1 MSAEVHH
8 KRKEAPF
15 RLEESHSSKMQ
26 RTSIDHSPLFFT
38 IHGQLEADEGRS
50 SAKQI
55 AEMLLLNPDI
65 LPPFQQSSI
74 RGIRRQFRDISR
86 EQELGDKTEKK
97 LIDIA
102 NRLYETSLRNSPVS
116 QILPVRNG
124 EIDALHATLS
134 RDLKSETSAIK
145 RESHIV
151 IREIRSLDMTALDL
165 PTVQAYL
172 STLHRLSIRF
182 APILELKKCISKDEN
197 TRMHD
202 LAAAY
207 RREHSQQQFP
217 RILSDY
223 PAIVKQVEKLGPVF
237 DNVSGTIDEIRDVS
251 VALHKRQA
259 ELVQPPV
266 RSPIEEEVLIPF
278 GQVIYSV
285 AAQCI
290 WQIFRNSASQNN
302 DPKLLALFESGQL
315 NSPIPE
321 QLDYI
326 YLNQLWTE
334 YFTDPKLEELGF
346 EEWMKLVLMEIEP
359 ESLSA
364 FCTQLQAQSK
374 AINEIVESREISKPD
389 KDLLSAPCRS
399 EMTEKTQAL
408 FHGQLSRN
416 QRTLAEVSA
425 FLLSKSL
432 K

>member
-1 MSAEVHH
+1 MSAEVTL
-8 KRKEAPF
+8 KRKEASF
-15 RLEESHSSKMQ
+15 HSEESHSSKMQ
-26 RTSIDHSPLFFT
+26 RTSIDHTPLFFT

-65 LPPFQQSSI
+65 LFPFQQSSI
-74 RGIRRQFRDISR
+74 REIRRQFRDISR
-86 EQELGDKTEKK
+86 EQELGEKAEKK
-97 LIDIA
+97 LIDVA

-124 EIDALHATLS
+124 EIDALQTTLS
-134 RDLKSETSAIK
+134 RDLKSEANTIK
-145 RESHIV
+145 RESRLV
-151 IREIRSLDMTALDL
+151 LREIRSFDITALDL
-165 PTVQAYL
+165 PAVQAYL
-172 STLHRLSIRF
+172 STLHQLSIRF
-182 APILELKKCISKDEN
+182 VPILELKKCISKDEN

-207 RREHSQQQFP
+207 RREHSEHQFP

-223 PAIVKQVEKLGPVF
+223 PAIVKQVEKLDPVF
-237 DNVSGTIDEIRDVS
+237 DSVSETINEIRDAS

-259 ELVQPPV
+259 ELVRPPE

-278 GQVIYSV
+278 GQVVYPV

-290 WQIFRNSASQNN
+290 WQIFRNSATQND
-302 DPKLLALFESGQL
+302 DPKLRSLFESGQL
-315 NSPIPE
+315 KSPIPE

-326 YLNQLWTE
+326 YLNQLWSE
-334 YFTDPKLEELGF
+334 YFTDPKFEDLGF

-359 ESLSA
+359 EKISS
-364 FCTQLQAQSK
+364 FCAQLQALSK
-374 AINEIVESREISKPD
+374 AINEIVESKDITKPD
-389 KDLLSAPCRS
+389 KELLSAPCRA
-399 EMTEKTQAL
+399 EMTGKTQAL
-408 FHGQLSRN
+408 FEGCLNKN